1 MSTST
6 LKYSV
11 AIVMDPIQSL
21 NIKKDTTIAMIRE
34 AQARGLTLYY
44 CQPRDLFVREGV
56 VYAELTPFSIDL
68 TAHPFYT
75 LGTPATVPLH
85 TIDVVLMRKDPP
97 FDMEYVYST
106 YLLEMAARKGAL
118 VVNRPDSIRAANEK
132 LFATWFAE
140 FCPPTLVTRDMQRI
154 KAFIAEQQFIVVK
167 PLDGM
172 GGSQVFQIKA
182 NDPNQNVILETI
194 THYGQRTVMA
204 QRFLP
209 EYKQGDKRILIINGK
224 PYPHVLARIPAEGE
238 ARANLAAGGKGV
250 GVDLT
255 PREYEI
261 CKAIAPTLVEMGLLF
276 VGLDVIG
283 DYVTEINVTS
293 PTGVRELEA
302 QYGDNITAL
311 LWDAIE
317 QNLIQRQGARA

>member
-1 MSTST
+1 MST
-6 LKYSV
+6 YSAV
-11 AIVMDPIQSL
+11 IVMDPIQGL
-21 NIKKDTTIAMIRE
+21 NLKKDTTLAMIRE
-34 AQARGLTLYY
+34 AQARGVTLYY
-44 CQPRDLFVREGV
+44 CQPRDLWVRDGM

-68 TAHPFYT
+68 KATPFYT
-75 LGTPATVPLH
+75 LGTPEARLLH

-97 FDMEYVYST
+97 FDMEYIYST
-106 YLLEMAARKGAL
+106 YLLEMAERKGTL
-118 VVNRPDSIRAANEK
+118 VVNRPESVRAANEK

-140 FCPPTLVTRDMQRI
+140 FCPPTLVTRDIARI
-154 KAFIAEQQFIVVK
+154 KAFITEQQFIVVK

-172 GGSQVFQIKA
+172 GGSQVFQVKA
-182 NDPNQNVILETI
+182 DDSNQNVILETI
-194 THYGQRTVMA
+194 THNGQRTVMA

-209 EYKQGDKRILIINGK
+209 EYRQGDKRILIINGK
-224 PYPHVLARIPAEGE
+224 PYPHALARIPAIGE

-255 PREYEI
+255 PRDYEI
-261 CKAIAPTLVEMGLLF
+261 CAAIAPTLVEMGLLF

-293 PTGVRELEA
+293 PTGVRELET

-311 LWDAIE
+311 MWDAIE
-317 QNLIQRQGARA
+317 QTLEQRQGAAA